1 MHSKV
6 RNIPRNTQLRGRLFD
21 KWPRKGLS
29 GACCGPS
36 GEVSGAPTGRGP
48 ACSATR
54 DGDGQGVL
62 RWSRGGTSAFSGA
75 GQGGA
80 GGSAVEPG
88 GGASVFSGAGRGR
101 CRGFCGG
108 AGAGPARSAARDRA
122 VQVVLRWSPE
132 AEPACSAARDRG
144 GTGSSEVQTGRAG
157 RREGGGAWPV
167 DRRPAPSQRPL
178 RGAKP
183 TAAPPGRKK
192 SVPKGRCARRQDAKK
207 CSEGKVRRR
216 PNTYGHKKNG
226 PRSVHFYFC
235 YTTLLLYGLLLRDAR
250 PIHPAARQRLRTP
263 GARLFC
269 GRLPAACS
277 PATACLPSISV
288 CPSVGVTAVKAS
300 AIRSLSRSAA
310 RRSGL
315 SRLAAGI
322 SAVRVAPRESRSR
335 SGRPRESL
343 RPPPGSQFSAA
354 RVTVLSRPGS
364 RPSAARNLP
373 SLLLA
378 PSAAGVTAPP
388 RQYGRPPATGE
399 SPASSLRRASP
410 ARDSTAY
417 RPAP

>member
-29 GACCGPS
+29 GTCCGPS

-48 ACSATR
+48 ACSAAR

-88 GGASVFSGAGRGR
+88 RGQRVQRWGPVRDGGGT
-101 CRGFCGG
+101 GG
-108 AGAGPARSAARDRA
+108 GSAAQAGAG
-122 VQVVLRWSPE
+122 
-132 AEPACSAARDRG
+132 PACSAARDRG

-157 RREGGGAWPV
+157 RRVAKKV
-167 DRRPAPSQRPL
+167 FRREDAPA
-178 RGAKP
+178 
-183 TAAPPGRKK
+183 
-192 SVPKGRCARRQDAKK
+192 ARTQKK

-288 CPSVGVTAVKAS
+288 CPSVGGHS
-300 AIRSLSRSAA
+300 
-310 RRSGL
+310 
-315 SRLAAGI
+315 
-322 SAVRVAPRESRSR
+322 
-335 SGRPRESL
+335 RESL
-343 RPPPGSQFSAA
+343 RHPEPQPLSRPPVGAQPPG
-354 RVTVLSRPGS
+354 RRNLSRPGS
-364 RPSAARNLP
+364 
-373 SLLLA
+373 
-378 PSAAGVTAPP
+378 PP
-388 RQYGRPPATGE
+388 
-399 SPASSLRRASP
+399 
-410 ARDSTAY
+410 
-417 RPAP
+417 

>member
-1 MHSKV
+1 M
-6 RNIPRNTQLRGRLFD
+6 
-21 KWPRKGLS
+21 
-29 GACCGPS
+29 
-36 GEVSGAPTGRGP
+36 APKRAFG
-48 ACSATR
+48 
-54 DGDGQGVL
+54 GVL
-62 RWSRGGTSAFSGA
+62 RPFGGGFRGPNRERASVFSGAGRGRAGGSAVEPGGGASVFSGA

-88 GGASVFSGAGRGR
+88 GGASVFSGAERGRGQR
-101 CRGFCGG
+101 VQRRGTG
-108 AGAGPARSAARDRA
+108 A
-122 VQVVLRWSPE
+122 VQGVLRWSRGG
-132 AEPACSAARDRG
+132 ASAFSGGARC

-157 RREGGGAWPV
+157 RRVAKKV
-167 DRRPAPSQRPL
+167 FRREDAPA
-178 RGAKP
+178 
-183 TAAPPGRKK
+183 
-192 SVPKGRCARRQDAKK
+192 ARTQKK

-269 GRLPAACS
+269 VRLPAACS

-322 SAVRVAPRESRSR
+322 SAVRVAPRES
-335 SGRPRESL
+335 L

-354 RVTVLSRPGS
+354 GVTVLSRPGS

>member
-1 MHSKV
+1 MLLAAKDIFCIQRYEIFHE
-6 RNIPRNTQLRGRLFD
+6 IPNSGGDFSTNGPEKGFRGRVAALRGRF
-21 KWPRKGLS
+21 P
-29 GACCGPS
+29 GPQP
-36 GEVSGAPTGRGP
+36 GEGQRVQRRGTGTG
-48 ACSATR
+48 
-54 DGDGQGVL
+54 
-62 RWSRGGTSAFSGA
+62 
-75 GQGGA
+75 
-80 GGSAVEPG
+80 
-88 GGASVFSGAGRGR
+88 
-101 CRGFCGG
+101 RGFCGG
-108 AGAGPARSAARDRA
+108 AGAGPARSAA
-122 VQVVLRWSPE
+122 Q
-132 AEPACSAARDRG
+132 DRG

-157 RREGGGAWPV
+157 RRVAKKV
-167 DRRPAPSQRPL
+167 FRREDA
-178 RGAKP
+178 P
-183 TAAPPGRKK
+183 TART
-192 SVPKGRCARRQDAKK
+192 QKK

-322 SAVRVAPRESRSR
+322 SAVRVAPRES
-335 SGRPRESL
+335 L

-354 RVTVLSRPGS
+354 GVTVLSRPGS

>member
-48 ACSATR
+48 ACSA
-54 DGDGQGVL
+54 
-62 RWSRGGTSAFSGA
+62 
-75 GQGGA
+75 
-80 GGSAVEPG
+80 
-88 GGASVFSGAGRGR
+88 
-101 CRGFCGG
+101 
-108 AGAGPARSAARDRA
+108 
-122 VQVVLRWSPE
+122 
-132 AEPACSAARDRG
+132 ARDRG

-157 RREGGGAWPV
+157 RREGGGGHGQ
-167 DRRPAPSQRPL
+167 S
-178 RGAKP
+178 
-183 TAAPPGRKK
+183 TAAPPP
-192 SVPKGRCARRQDAKK
+192 PKGRCGVQSRRPRRRVAKKVFRREDAPAARTQKK

-226 PRSVHFYFC
+226 PRSVHFHSA
-235 YTTLLLYGLLLRDAR
+235 TLLPLPCYSTGFCSGMLVRYTLPHDNGSALREPVSFAGDFRQHVLLQQPVCLRFRSAR
-250 PIHPAARQRLRTP
+250 R
-263 GARLFC
+263 
-269 GRLPAACS
+269 S
-277 PATACLPSISV
+277 
-288 CPSVGVTAVKAS
+288 GVTAVKAS

-322 SAVRVAPRESRSR
+322 SAVRVAPVKAAAH
-335 SGRPRESL
+335 RPGPSSQ
-343 RPPPGSQFSAA
+343 PPG
-354 RVTVLSRPGS
+354 VTVLSRHPVPSLSRPGS

>member
-1 MHSKV
+1 M
-6 RNIPRNTQLRGRLFD
+6 
-21 KWPRKGLS
+21 
-29 GACCGPS
+29 
-36 GEVSGAPTGRGP
+36 APKRAFG
-48 ACSATR
+48 
-54 DGDGQGVL
+54 GVL
-62 RWSRGGTSAFSGA
+62 RPF
-75 GQGGA
+75 
-80 GGSAVEPG
+80 G
-88 GGASVFSGAGRGR
+88 GGFRGPNRERASVFSGAGRGR
-101 CRGFCGG
+101 AGGSAVEPGRGQRVQRRGTGRCRWFCGG
-108 AGAGPARSAARDRA
+108 ARGTKKRTSVRS
-122 VQVVLRWSPE
+122 L
-132 AEPACSAARDRG
+132 
-144 GTGSSEVQTGRAG
+144 
-157 RREGGGAWPV
+157 
-167 DRRPAPSQRPL
+167 PL
-178 RGAKP
+178 
-183 TAAPPGRKK
+183 
-192 SVPKGRCARRQDAKK
+192 
-207 CSEGKVRRR
+207 
-216 PNTYGHKKNG
+216 
-226 PRSVHFYFC
+226 C
-235 YTTLLLYGLLLRDAR
+235 YPTTLTLLPYGLLLRDAR

-322 SAVRVAPRESRSR
+322 SAVRVAPRES
-335 SGRPRESL
+335 L

-354 RVTVLSRPGS
+354 GVTVLSRPGS

>member
-1 MHSKV
+1 MF
-6 RNIPRNTQLRGRLFD
+6 RG
-21 KWPRKGLS
+21 
-29 GACCGPS
+29 
-36 GEVSGAPTGRGP
+36 EGAPPPEHIR
-48 ACSATR
+48 AQKKR
-54 DGDGQGVL
+54 
-62 RWSRGGTSAFSGA
+62 TS
-75 GQGGA
+75 
-80 GGSAVEPG
+80 V
-88 GGASVFSGAGRGR
+88 
-101 CRGFCGG
+101 
-108 AGAGPARSAARDRA
+108 RS
-122 VQVVLRWSPE
+122 L
-132 AEPACSAARDRG
+132 
-144 GTGSSEVQTGRAG
+144 
-157 RREGGGAWPV
+157 
-167 DRRPAPSQRPL
+167 L
-178 RGAKP
+178 FLL
-183 TAAPPGRKK
+183 
-192 SVPKGRCARRQDAKK
+192 
-207 CSEGKVRRR
+207 
-216 PNTYGHKKNG
+216 H
-226 PRSVHFYFC
+226 

-269 GRLPAACS
+269 GRQSGDDSAACP
-277 PATACLPSISV
+277 PATARLPSISAR
-288 CPSVGVTAVKAS
+288 PPVGVTAVKAS

-322 SAVRVAPRESRSR
+322 SAVRVAPRES
-335 SGRPRESL
+335 L

-354 RVTVLSRPGS
+354 GVTVLSRPGS

>member
-1 MHSKV
+1 M
-6 RNIPRNTQLRGRLFD
+6 
-21 KWPRKGLS
+21 
-29 GACCGPS
+29 
-36 GEVSGAPTGRGP
+36 
-48 ACSATR
+48 
-54 DGDGQGVL
+54 
-62 RWSRGGTSAFSGA
+62 
-75 GQGGA
+75 
-80 GGSAVEPG
+80 
-88 GGASVFSGAGRGR
+88 
-101 CRGFCGG
+101 
-108 AGAGPARSAARDRA
+108 
-122 VQVVLRWSPE
+122 QVVLRWSPE
-132 AEPACSAARDRG
+132 AEPACSAALD
-144 GTGSSEVQTGRAG
+144 
-157 RREGGGAWPV
+157 GGGASAFSGGARCGTGAEQAGV
-167 DRRPAPSQRPL
+167 LRRRRGRGQRVQRRGIGAGRGVQRCRRDGPAAGSP
-178 RGAKP
+178 
-183 TAAPPGRKK
+183 K

-207 CSEGKVRRR
+207 VFRGEGAPPPEHIRAQKKRTSVR
-216 PNTYGHKKNG
+216 
-226 PRSVHFYFC
+226 SLLF
-235 YTTLLLYGLLLRDAR
+235 LLLYGLLLRDAR
-250 PIHPAARQRLRTP
+250 PIHTAARQRLRTP

-277 PATACLPSISV
+277 PSTACLPSISV

-322 SAVRVAPRESRSR
+322 SAVRVAPRES
-335 SGRPRESL
+335 L

-354 RVTVLSRPGS
+354 GVTVLSRPGS

>member
-1 MHSKV
+1 MLLAAKDIFCIQRYEIFHE
-6 RNIPRNTQLRGRLFD
+6 IPNSGGDFSTNGPEKGFRGRVAALRGRF
-21 KWPRKGLS
+21 P
-29 GACCGPS
+29 GPQP
-36 GEVSGAPTGRGP
+36 GEGQRVQRRG
-48 ACSATR
+48 T
-54 DGDGQGVL
+54 
-62 RWSRGGTSAFSGA
+62 
-75 GQGGA
+75 
-80 GGSAVEPG
+80 
-88 GGASVFSGAGRGR
+88 GAGRGVQR
-101 CRGFCGG
+101 CRRD
-108 AGAGPARSAARDRA
+108 GPAAGS
-122 VQVVLRWSPE
+122 QKK
-132 AEPACSAARDRG
+132 CS
-144 GTGSSEVQTGRAG
+144 
-157 RREGGGAWPV
+157 EGKM
-167 DRRPAPSQRPL
+167 RP
-178 RGAKP
+178 
-183 TAAPPGRKK
+183 PPGRKK
-192 SVPKGRCARRQDAKK
+192 SVPRGRCAAARTHTGTKK
-207 CSEGKVRRR
+207 
-216 PNTYGHKKNG
+216 TDLG
-226 PRSVHFYFC
+226 PFTSISA
-235 YTTLLLYGLLLRDAR
+235 TLLLYGLLLRDAR

-322 SAVRVAPRESRSR
+322 SAVRVAPVKAAAARVVPVKAAAH
-335 SGRPRESL
+335 RPGPSSQ
-343 RPPPGSQFSAA
+343 PPGSQFSAA
-354 RVTVLSRPGS
+354 GVTVLSRHPVPSLSRPGS